1 VRFPKARIQLF
12 AKAPLVGGAKTR
24 LIPALGA
31 AGAARL
37 HERLLRETLARLAP
51 ARLAPVELWCAPDCD
66 HPVFVELAARYAL
79 SLRQQHGDDL
89 GEGLQHAAADALSF
103 GPEAAEMVL
112 LVGCDCPDLDA
123 GYAAEALEALADH
136 DAVLGP
142 AADGGY
148 VLLGLRRT
156 APALFRAMPWGGERV
171 AALTRAR
178 MRSLGW
184 RWRELAVLRD
194 LDRPED
200 LVLLGGDDVRSDH
213 W

>member
-1 VRFPKARIQLF
+1 VRFPTARIQLF
-12 AKAPLVGGAKTR
+12 AKAPLVGAAKTR

-51 ARLAPVELWCAPDCD
+51 ALLAPIELWCAPDCD

-79 SLRQQHGDDL
+79 TLRRQRGEDL
-89 GEGLQHAAADALSF
+89 GERLQQAAADALS
-103 GPEAAEMVL
+103 GGAEAAEMVL
-112 LVGCDCPDLDA
+112 LIGCDCPDLDA
-123 GYAAEALEALADH
+123 GYAAEALEALEGH

-148 VLLGLRRT
+148 VLLGLRR
-156 APALFRAMPWGGERV
+156 AEPALFRGMPWGGEHV

-178 MRSLGW
+178 MHSVGL

-200 LVLLGGDDVRSDH
+200 LVLLGRR
-213 W
+213 

>member
-1 VRFPKARIQLF
+1 VRFPTSRIQLF
-12 AKAPLVGGAKTR
+12 AKAPLVGAAKTR

-51 ARLAPVELWCAPDCD
+51 ALLAPIELWCAPDCD

-79 SLRQQHGDDL
+79 TLRRQRGEDL
-89 GEGLQHAAADALSF
+89 GERLQQAAADALS
-103 GPEAAEMVL
+103 GGAEAAEMVL
-112 LVGCDCPDLDA
+112 LIGCDCPDLDA
-123 GYAAEALEALADH
+123 GYAAEALEALEGH

-148 VLLGLRRT
+148 VLLGLRR
-156 APALFRAMPWGGERV
+156 AEPALFRGMPWGGEHV

-178 MRSLGW
+178 MHSVGL

-200 LVLLGGDDVRSDH
+200 LVLLGRR
-213 W
+213 